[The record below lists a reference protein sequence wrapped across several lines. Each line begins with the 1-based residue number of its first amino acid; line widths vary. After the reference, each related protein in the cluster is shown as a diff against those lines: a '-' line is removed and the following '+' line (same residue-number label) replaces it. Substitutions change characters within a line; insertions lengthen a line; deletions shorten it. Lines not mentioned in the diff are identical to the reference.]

1 MKKILVWD
9 LPTRVGHW
17 LLVASFAVAWLT
29 GDSEESRLV
38 HVAAGYTMLA
48 VLAFRIFWGVVGTRY
63 ARFSSFL
70 FTPRQAMGYLS
81 GLLRGDKSHWVG
93 HNPAG
98 SYAIYLLILFG
109 LSAAVSGWAAYSE
122 IGGEMMKDFHEV
134 LASTMLGVVGL
145 HVAGVAVSG
154 LLHRENLVRSMING
168 YKTGLGEEA
177 ISSSRVLWAVLLLGL
192 AGWAATVAYLP

>member
-29 GDSEESRLV
+29 GESEEWRLV
-38 HVAAGYTMLA
+38 HVTAGYTMLA